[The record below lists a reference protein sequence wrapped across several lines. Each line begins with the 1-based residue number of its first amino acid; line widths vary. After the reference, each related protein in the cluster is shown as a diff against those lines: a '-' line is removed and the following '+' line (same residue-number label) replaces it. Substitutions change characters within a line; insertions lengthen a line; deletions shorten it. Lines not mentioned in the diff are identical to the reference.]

1 MTTEIYQPQNLPP
14 ESFNAIKQLY
24 IDTMATLE
32 GAALE
37 VDYLKAA
44 IKNTQASIAAKIN
57 AKLEKADITCKY
69 TREPPKQSFII
80 PTIDNSTSYDIT
92 QVADDNNKFEL
103 IGQKDAETTRQ
114 ADLYYNMTI

>member
-32 GAALE
+32 GATLE

-44 IKNTQASIAAKIN
+44 IKNTQASIAAKMDH
-57 AKLEKADITCKY
+57 LEDLKENIVLG
-69 TREPPKQSFII
+69 RMI
-80 PTIDNSTSYDIT
+80 PVGTGIYKGKKVKIKEN
-92 QVADDNNKFEL
+92 
-103 IGQKDAETTRQ
+103 
-114 ADLYYNMTI
+114 

>member
-32 GAALE
+32 GATLE

-44 IKNTQASIAAKIN
+44 IKNTKIIDPIWYVINIDEKVNPVTKEYNINNILAVVGLIFVILADRITTKTISIIAKV
-57 AKLEKADITCKY
+57 K
-69 TREPPKQSFII
+69 
-80 PTIDNSTSYDIT
+80 
-92 QVADDNNKFEL
+92 
-103 IGQKDAETTRQ
+103 
-114 ADLYYNMTI
+114 